1 MDDGLIEFWK
11 ARLDEE
17 EAAANAGARR
27 VGMPWHAEPQPGSLG
42 GLVIDDLGLVA
53 STGGRYAAD
62 HIARQDPDRTL
73 RRVAAMRVILAEY
86 EAAYR
91 TDLGIAIE
99 NLAAV
104 DSDHPDYRK
113 EWARHLPSST

>member
-1 MDDGLIEFWK
+1 MDELIAFWK

-17 EAAANAGARR
+17 EAAANAGARC
-27 VGMPWHAEPQPGSLG
+27 VGMPWHAEPQPGSPG